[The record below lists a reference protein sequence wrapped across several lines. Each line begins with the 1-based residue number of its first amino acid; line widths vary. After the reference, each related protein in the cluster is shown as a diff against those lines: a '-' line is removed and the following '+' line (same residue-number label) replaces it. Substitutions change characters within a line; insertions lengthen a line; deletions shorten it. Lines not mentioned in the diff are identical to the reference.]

1 MTRYEK
7 IRALVMFE
15 IQWAMDNGTAADVA
29 HITDYVMSL
38 TDTFTDKGIDKI
50 YKLKF
55 EEVTE

>member
-1 MTRYEK
+1 
-7 IRALVMFE
+7 MFE
-15 IQWAMDNGTAADVA
+15 VQWAIDNGTAADVA

-55 EEVTE
+55 EEGTE